1 MSTATFT
8 VVGMTCG
15 HCVNSVTEEVSS
27 VEGVTGVDVDLDSGA
42 LTVTSQAAV
51 DEDAVRAA
59 VEEAGYSVA
68 GR

>member
-1 MSTATFT
+1 MSTASFT

-15 HCVNSVTEEVSS
+15 HCVNAVTEEVSS

-42 LTVTSQAAV
+42 LTVTSGAAV

>member
-15 HCVNSVTEEVSS
+15 HCVSAVTEEVSS
-27 VEGVTGVDVDLDSGA
+27 VEGITGVDVDLDSGA
-42 LTVTSQAAV
+42 LTVTSEAAV